1 MASRKEVLR
10 SSGVAP
16 AQSPLLSEWGEPGYN
31 EAGAC
36 QVVCRRT
43 SVDGPSQAES
53 SASEIV
59 LWPRC
64 GISMGLTLWTS
75 TLHVRLW
82 GREEEGR

>member
-1 MASRKEVLR
+1 MGSRIVLR
-10 SSGVAP
+10 SSCVAP

-59 LWPRC
+59 LVAPLQHLNGPDAVEVHSPC
-64 GISMGLTLWTS
+64 PPLG
-75 TLHVRLW
+75 
-82 GREEEGR
+82 